1 MELNGK
7 IRAKHLSRTGYVYIR
22 QSTTYQVMANT
33 ESTMRQY
40 ALKERMTALG
50 WDSSLVKVIDSDLGI
65 SGTKADNRE
74 GFQKL
79 MADVANGLVGAVA
92 CIEASRLSRSS
103 SDWMRLIEICTMTDT
118 LIIDSDGIYD
128 PNDFNDRILLGMKGT
143 MSEAE
148 IHFLQERMR
157 GGLLNKAKRG
167 ELCSF
172 LPIGYDFD
180 PDGRVIKT
188 LNTEIR
194 EAVDQ
199 LFRQFRMIRTAKGVS
214 TYYHDHDM
222 KFPVRR
228 RNRGH
233 SGEII
238 WQKLSPERVTAI
250 LHNPFYTGVYTF
262 GRTQVQWTAGGK
274 RRPVPMPEEK
284 WHANIPDHHE
294 AYISKEEYE
303 ENLAILD
310 QNRTQFRSDG
320 SRVTPPREGNTLLQ
334 GICYCGLCGYQMGI
348 QYSYRPKTGTMRA
361 RYICRSEN
369 LTHKPCRNAVVS
381 GNVDDVISD
390 LIKEKLS
397 PEAMEIT
404 EQIQKEVSQR
414 RNEHNRYFELKV
426 EAARYEADRARA
438 QYMSVDPS
446 NRLVAFE
453 LERNWNLKLRAL
465 EEAEQRCQEEVSKN
479 TLPDEKS
486 LLDAV
491 RNISENFDT
500 VWDGSTISNEDRK
513 RIARYVI
520 RDVTITRVENYVARL
535 DVVFQGGATA
545 TVYAD
550 VPKARHILIRT
561 PDDVIAFLEKEA
573 GHHNYRELTAMLNE
587 QGFKRE
593 CGRPFTHKNVH
604 RIMKDYGIRSMK
616 DRYLDRGW
624 LTLDEAAKKIGIS
637 SPALRYR
644 LSRGKYDGMYIQVE
658 KRNTILFDPDFIT
671 PACSDESFCPPRT
684 SEDRTGS

>member
-65 SGTKADNRE
+65 SGTKAENRE

-214 TYYHDHDM
+214 TYYYDHDI

-238 WQKLSPERVTAI
+238 
-250 LHNPFYTGVYTF
+250 
-262 GRTQVQWTAGGK
+262 
-274 RRPVPMPEEK
+274 
-284 WHANIPDHHE
+284 
-294 AYISKEEYE
+294 
-303 ENLAILD
+303 
-310 QNRTQFRSDG
+310 
-320 SRVTPPREGNTLLQ
+320 
-334 GICYCGLCGYQMGI
+334 
-348 QYSYRPKTGTMRA
+348 
-361 RYICRSEN
+361 
-369 LTHKPCRNAVVS
+369 
-381 GNVDDVISD
+381 
-390 LIKEKLS
+390 
-397 PEAMEIT
+397 
-404 EQIQKEVSQR
+404 
-414 RNEHNRYFELKV
+414 
-426 EAARYEADRARA
+426 
-438 QYMSVDPS
+438 
-446 NRLVAFE
+446 
-453 LERNWNLKLRAL
+453 
-465 EEAEQRCQEEVSKN
+465 
-479 TLPDEKS
+479 
-486 LLDAV
+486 
-491 RNISENFDT
+491 
-500 VWDGSTISNEDRK
+500 
-513 RIARYVI
+513 
-520 RDVTITRVENYVARL
+520 
-535 DVVFQGGATA
+535 
-545 TVYAD
+545 
-550 VPKARHILIRT
+550 
-561 PDDVIAFLEKEA
+561 
-573 GHHNYRELTAMLNE
+573 
-587 QGFKRE
+587 
-593 CGRPFTHKNVH
+593 
-604 RIMKDYGIRSMK
+604 
-616 DRYLDRGW
+616 
-624 LTLDEAAKKIGIS
+624 
-637 SPALRYR
+637 
-644 LSRGKYDGMYIQVE
+644 
-658 KRNTILFDPDFIT
+658 
-671 PACSDESFCPPRT
+671 
-684 SEDRTGS
+684 